1 MLPAFQGPQDV
12 RRQGPSPC
20 FQRTDNPRESGKPLI
35 MANLFLT
42 GNHLAFVLG
51 VSLEAGAWRQ
61 ADGAHQ
67 IGAAGGS
74 FGPRD
79 IRGFSRDKFL
89 FSLVDK
95 CGAGLQWSV
104 PHNDNIHKR
113 QSRQARLFS
122 RVNLHHE

>member
-1 MLPAFQGPQDV
+1 
-12 RRQGPSPC
+12 
-20 FQRTDNPRESGKPLI
+20 

-51 VSLEAGAWRQ
+51 ESLEAWAWRQ

-74 FGPRD
+74 SGPGV
-79 IRGFSRDKFL
+79 IRGFLRGKFL

-95 CGAGLQWSV
+95 CRAGLQWSV
-104 PHNDNIHKR
+104 PHIDNIHKR